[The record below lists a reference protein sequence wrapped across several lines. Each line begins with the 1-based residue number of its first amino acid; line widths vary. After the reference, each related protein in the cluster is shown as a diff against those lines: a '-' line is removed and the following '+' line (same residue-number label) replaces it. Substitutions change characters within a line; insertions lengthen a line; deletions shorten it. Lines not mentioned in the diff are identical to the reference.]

1 MFRSSPPRR
10 TIRVA
15 VSPESGYFHL
25 AQLLDGGQRRP
36 IEGQE
41 HIVYLQPARPALLFS
56 SKAATRRLPP
66 LKSTVKPMAGC
77 PAMSQSATSLHLLHG
92 MAKPSPSTVLSWATT
107 FSVVMPTTC
116 PRSLMRAPPEF
127 PKLMGALVWIT

>member
-1 MFRSSPPRR
+1 MRDRSTSS
-10 TIRVA
+10 TCN
-15 VSPESGYFHL
+15 
-25 AQLLDGGQRRP
+25 
-36 IEGQE
+36 
-41 HIVYLQPARPALLFS
+41 PARPALLFS

-77 PAMSQSATSLHLLHG
+77 PAMSQSATSFTFCMG